1 MTNPMPNSTADS
13 TKKKNV
19 SDSKLTLSDMY
30 PTAKTTMYNVIQSNS
45 AVNNKCRALV
55 TLNEIL
61 NKIRKNKIK

>member
-1 MTNPMPNSTADS
+1 MPNSTADS